1 MNAKK
6 EGRNEMKWN
15 LPEMG
20 GGFKDESNMWG
31 VDEVV
36 VLGPNPIPIPSV

>member
-1 MNAKK
+1 
-6 EGRNEMKWN
+6 MKLN
-15 LPEMG
+15 LPEME

-36 VLGPNPIPIPSV
+36 PGPNPIPIPSVWNDDLVFLT